1 MAKVAVIGCTHAG
14 VFATSSILV
23 AHPDW
28 EIRSGDSQRKDFC
41 LLGISFCEEHACGN
55 QNKNE

>member
-1 MAKVAVIGCTHAG
+1 MHIQIGKFE
-14 VFATSSILV
+14 V
-23 AHPDW
+23 
-28 EIRSGDSQRKDFC
+28 EDSQRKDFC